1 MSTNNT
7 FINKELFVNQLRDGD
22 IVKMEDGFY
31 YSIKKKN
38 STWQLK
44 PVKNGFEYENKLLPG
59 AVIANNMEG
68 EHITEQ
74 VNYFPVGTFDEWLI
88 GNKTSKYY
96 LNEKMID
103 LKNVESLCID
113 SSSQD
118 WFTGNIG
125 LCTKNI
131 NGFGDD
137 GVLEVDT
144 SRKDFMEIKKR
155 MEELGL
161 GFKYEVG

>member
-1 MSTNNT
+1 MSTNKT
-7 FINKELFVNQLRDGD
+7 FINKELFVNQLRDDD

-44 PVKNGFEYENKLLPG
+44 PVKNGYEYKNRLLHG
-59 AVIANNMEG
+59 AEIANNIADNY
-68 EHITEQ
+68 ITEQ
-74 VNYFPVGTFDEWLI
+74 VDYFPAGTFDEWLV

-96 LNEKMID
+96 LNKEMID
-103 LKNVESLCID
+103 LKNVKSLYVD

-118 WFTGNIG
+118 WLSGKID
-125 LCTKNI
+125 LYVKNV

-137 GVLEVDT
+137 GILEVDT

-155 MEELGL
+155 MEELRL
-161 GFKYEVG
+161 DFKYEAV